1 MTLAL
6 LFTLTQV
13 VSPGCQRIDP
23 SLPAQF
29 IRYDSLG
36 ELATRG
42 ETRYRIFLRLQ
53 NNTTCVVH
61 YGEEQTGSQI
71 GRHRIKYYVADRS
84 FRLTSGLE
92 SDDIAIQ
99 PLAPGASVV
108 FDVPQYH
115 FHFNRIVLVPVRY
128 AWEQVS
134 TDVWNARHV
143 AFDASQI
150 PEEARKRLKR

>member
-6 LFTLTQV
+6 LFALTQV
-13 VSPGCQRIDP
+13 TGVGCQRIDP

-36 ELATRG
+36 EMATRG

-53 NNTTCVVH
+53 NNTTCAIH
-61 YGEEQTGSQI
+61 YGEASIESQP

-84 FRLTSGLE
+84 FRLTPGLD
-92 SDDIAIQ
+92 SDDITMQ
-99 PLAPGASVV
+99 SLAPGANVV

-115 FHFNRIVLVPVRY
+115 FHFNRVVLVPVRY
-128 AWEQVS
+128 DWEHAS
-134 TDVWNARHV
+134 PDVWNARHIT
-143 AFDASQI
+143 FDASQI
-150 PEEARKRLKR
+150 PAEARQRLKR